1 MSAIPDLLPRTVDP
15 IRWEHVAGATLTL
28 VARAW
33 WRGRYVW
40 IDYVTRE
47 PGWAYLAYTHD
58 CADPSK
64 ADMIAEGRTPSVVR
78 QGAHL
83 ELIRRAVLTAPACLL
98 DRWAGAVLRTQYQ
111 TADLKWTWV
120 QRVYEGYPYRSGVG
134 QRRDWYPAASAHM
147 KLRDLISRT
156 LAVRGEAAQLLIDA
170 DTDPRLLS
178 VVADYWTDRGEP
190 ATAALASHFLYFIQ
204 R

>member
-1 MSAIPDLLPRTVDP
+1 MSAIPDLIPRTVDP
-15 IRWEHVAGATLTL
+15 IRWDDVSGPSITIVAL
-28 VARAW
+28 AR

-40 IDYVTRE
+40 IDYVTGE
-47 PGWAYLAYTHD
+47 PGWAYRAYTPGY
-58 CADPSK
+58 ADVSV
-64 ADMIAEGRTPSVVR
+64 AELIAEGRTPSVVR
-78 QGAHL
+78 RGAHL
-83 ELIRRAVLTAPACLL
+83 ELIRRAVLAAPACLL

-120 QRVYEGYPYRSGVG
+120 QRVYEGYSYRSGVG

-156 LAVRGEAAQLLIDA
+156 REVGGEAVQLLIDA